1 MRCIY
6 RGAMGLFLSVRV
18 CVFCL
23 SISNQYYYYYYK
35 THGHSEKLWNFFK
48 ANQQHSGTAVFIHH
62 HFFSIPHL
70 LQCVC
75 CFLMAVLLYV
85 VCQYS
90 AVPNWR
96 PYQDILTEIVQFVL
110 YKCLSWLETLLE
122 WNLTME
128 TFHSSLLF
136 MGKNFIQ
143 QESLLLIGSTVLV
156 TMRKQTRRLILLKK
170 NRL

>member
-23 SISNQYYYYYYK
+23 SISNQYYYYYYYK

-75 CFLMAVLLYV
+75 CFLMVVLLYV

-96 PYQDILTEIVQFVL
+96 PYQDILTEIVQFQSIFL
-110 YKCLSWLETLLE
+110 DLKHC
-122 WNLTME
+122 WNGTILRNLPSCVRVNILT
-128 TFHSSLLF
+128 S
-136 MGKNFIQ
+136 Q
-143 QESLLLIGSTVLV
+143 VESLL
-156 TMRKQTRRLILLKK
+156 
-170 NRL
+170 